1 MYSDSRGSVKI
12 KSKDPQEH
20 PKLCFNYLSTE
31 QDIREWG
38 EAVRCARKILNQP
51 AFEEFNGGEL
61 SPGKEVNSDQ
71 EILNWVANDG
81 ETALH
86 PSSTCRMGKE
96 SMSVVDP
103 ESMKVHGLENLRV
116 VDASVLPY
124 ITNGNIY
131 APVMM
136 IAEKS
141 ADIILGN
148 TLLPPEEFEFYRGD
162 QD

>member
-1 MYSDSRGSVKI
+1 M
-12 KSKDPQEH
+12 
-20 PKLCFNYLSTE
+20 
-31 QDIREWG
+31 
-38 EAVRCARKILNQP
+38 
-51 AFEEFNGGEL
+51 
-61 SPGKEVNSDQ
+61 NSDE
-71 EILNWVANDG
+71 EILKWVANDG

-86 PSSTCRMGKE
+86 PTSTCRMGKE

-116 VDASVLPY
+116 VDASVMPY